1 MNNWERFL
9 WPEDA
14 KQEFQSNQAAEQ
26 HRCDLGDPLQKAQQ
40 SSLSV
45 PLMFADMHFGKED

>member
-1 MNNWERFL
+1 MNNWKRFL

-45 PLMFADMHFGKED
+45 PLMFADIHFGKED